1 MERQYTPA
9 CALARTTQCQRA
21 APLFIPKPLLP
32 QPAQTVYRIGISDNP
47 SVISCHVEDGPAFL
61 KSPISAGKQQPSFTE
76 SSEPTTSPFN
86 FERHSNIIQQLTK
99 SPGDGFLFDSRPM
112 FDSSFLSPPIFE
124 GRGFFGRQHFHTHVP
139 DPHR

>member
-1 MERQYTPA
+1 MIFIQLCWQTLLLAMARRDFYGKYTQ
-9 CALARTTQCQRA
+9 T
-21 APLFIPKPLLP
+21 ILP
-32 QPAQTVYRIGISDNP
+32 VYQIGISDNP

-112 FDSSFLSPPIFE
+112 FDSSVDEDKEQVCHCCAGVEIFN
-124 GRGFFGRQHFHTHVP
+124 FSNQP
-139 DPHR
+139 SQ